1 MSANY
6 GDGFESPTL
15 SVTGEELP
23 SARLVSLIVFG
34 DEDVPDPQFT
44 LANMQWGQ
52 IITHDMSLLAG
63 STQSS
68 RKSSFLTLKPHFK
81 TIFFLYIS
89 KTSNTLLHRRR

>member
-15 SVTGEELP
+15 SVTGEDLP
-23 SARLVSLIVFG
+23 SSRLVSLIVFG

-68 RKSSFLTLKPHFK
+68 LKLYYKYFIVKSHKNFL
-81 TIFFLYIS
+81 IIS
-89 KTSNTLLHRRR
+89 KTSNTLLYR